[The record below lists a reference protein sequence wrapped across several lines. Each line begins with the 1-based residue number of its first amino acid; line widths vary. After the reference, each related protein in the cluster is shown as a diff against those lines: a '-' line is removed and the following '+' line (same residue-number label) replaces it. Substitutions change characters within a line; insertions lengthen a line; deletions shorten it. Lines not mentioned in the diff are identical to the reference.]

1 MIEVKG
7 IKCEYNNG
15 TYKQLL
21 FENVNFNINDGEF
34 VIITGTSGSGK
45 TILLKIL
52 SGMQKPNSGIVLWD
66 NVDIYTLKTNQ
77 LSSLRL
83 NESGFIYQDFMLID
97 ELNAYDNI
105 ILPSKLNN
113 SFDKGYIDELIQKFN
128 ILHLLKKYP
137 NVLSGGEKQRVAIVR
152 SLVNRPKVLFC
163 DEPTGALDYKAT
175 IEIMEFLKALNEE
188 LGITIV
194 LVTHEME
201 NLKYAKRLI
210 KYEAG
215 LLKCD

>member
-45 TILLKIL
+45 TSLLKIL

>member
-45 TILLKIL
+45 TSLLKIL

-175 IEIMEFLKALNEE
+175 IEIMEYLKALNEE